1 MSVFT
6 PVTDSQAQQ
15 FLRDYALGDLESLEG
30 IAAGVENS
38 NFFLTT
44 TTGEYVLT
52 LFEKQSPNDLP
63 FYLHL
68 MEFLTDNDF
77 NCPRPQPR
85 GGPAKTHDGH
95 NLFGMLNGKPAAIV
109 SKLAGGAI
117 LSPTADDCHEVGAL
131 LARMHDIGVDF
142 DMHMENWRGHEWR
155 EFFAIQ
161 VSPKLSDAENEL
173 IASENEFQAA
183 IDDES
188 IPTGIIHG
196 DLFRDN
202 VLWAPEED
210 GGAPGIIDWY
220 FACDDLLLY
229 DVAITVNDWCINDD
243 ATLDLARADALLRG
257 YRHVRELEDNE
268 LALWPAMLRRAALRT
283 WLGRL
288 GYRHFPQNGELTH
301 SKDHGFSERLLRHHI
316 QHAKPLQ

>member
-6 PVTDSQAQQ
+6 PVTDSQAQA

-30 IAAGVENS
+30 IASGVENS

-52 LFEKQSPNDLP
+52 LFEKQTADDLP

-68 MEFLTDNDF
+68 MEFLAANEF

-85 GGPAKTHDGH
+85 DGAKAGMGH
-95 NLFGMLNGKPAAIV
+95 NLFGTLNGKPAAIV
-109 SKLAGGAI
+109 SKLPGSAI
-117 LSPTADDCHEVGAL
+117 VAPSADDCHDVGVL
-131 LARMHDIGVDF
+131 LAHMHDTAIDF

-161 VSPKLSDAENEL
+161 AAPKLSDAENSL
-173 IASENEFQAA
+173 IAGENDFQAR
-183 IDDES
+183 IDDDS
-188 IPTGIIHG
+188 IPTGVIHG

-202 VLWAPEED
+202 VLWAPESE
-210 GGAPGIIDWY
+210 GGAPGVIDWY

-229 DVAITVNDWCINDD
+229 DVAITVNDWCVNPD
-243 ATLDLARADALLRG
+243 ATLDHARADALLAG

-268 LALWPAMLRRAALRT
+268 LVLWPAMLRRAALRT

-288 GYRHFPQNGELTH
+288 GYTHFPQDGEMTH
-301 SKDHGFSERLLRHHI
+301 AKDCGFSERLLRHHI
-316 QHAKPLQ
+316 QHAKPLK